1 MKTQP
6 AKSGKPGISTAL
18 EVHLG
23 AAGTLVGHLNYVSQ
37 GRREV
42 SQFAYDETWLANPDR
57 FGSASPPTCPSK
69 LRLPA
74 ASRAQRR
81 GLRVPLRTGRHSP

>member
-6 AKSGKPGISTAL
+6 ARSGKPGISTAL

-23 AAGTLVGHLNYVSQ
+23 AAGTLAGHLNYVSQ

-42 SQFAYDETWLANPDR
+42 SQFAYDESWLVNPDR
-57 FGSASPPTCPSK
+57 FDVSPD
-69 LRLPA
+69 LPLEPGYRPR
-74 ASRAQRR
+74 RAPKDRKS
-81 GLRVPLRTGRHSP
+81 VV